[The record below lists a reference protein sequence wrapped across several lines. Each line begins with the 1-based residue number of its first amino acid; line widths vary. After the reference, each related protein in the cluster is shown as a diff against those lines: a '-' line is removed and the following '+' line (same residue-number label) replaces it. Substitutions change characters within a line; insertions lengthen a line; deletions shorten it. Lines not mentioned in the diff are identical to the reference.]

1 MKVLIV
7 DSFEQSGLDALTA
20 LGCDVR
26 YDRDLSGERLAQ
38 AIRREAADVLVV
50 RGSRVTEAML
60 RGSNLSLIVRAGAG
74 LNTIDVEAAKRFGI
88 AVTNCPGLNAIAVA
102 ELAMGLLIALD
113 RRIPEQVVAL
123 KAGKWDKREFSKA
136 RGLYGRT
143 LGLLGFGDIGQQVA
157 HRAAAFGMPVLV
169 WSRRFAAND
178 AATAAGPGVT
188 VVASP
193 RELAARSDA
202 VSVHLALTPET
213 RGFVGREILE
223 ALKPGALFVNT
234 ARGDVV
240 DAAALQAAA
249 ARGVRIALDVWPDEP
264 ADAVAACHDPLMAM
278 PGVIGTHHV
287 GGSTDQAQEAIA
299 QEVVR
304 IIRDWSRHEHHN
316 PHS

>member
-1 MKVLIV
+1 MKVLIA
-7 DSFEQSGLDALTA
+7 DSFEQSGLDALNA
-20 LGCDVR
+20 LDCTVR

-38 AIRREAADVLVV
+38 AIRSEAADVLVV

-60 RGSNLSLIVRAGAG
+60 RGSHLSLIVRAGAG
-74 LNTIDVEAAKRFGI
+74 LNTIDVAAAKVLGI

-102 ELAMGLLIALD
+102 ELAIGLLIALD
-113 RRIPEQVVAL
+113 RRIPEQDAAL
-123 KAGKWDKREFSKA
+123 KAGRFNKREFSHA
-136 RGLYGRT
+136 RGLHGRT
-143 LGLLGFGDIGQQVA
+143 LGLLGFGEIGQEVA

-169 WSRRFAAND
+169 WSRRFAASD
-178 AATAAGPGVT
+178 AAKVAGPGVT
-188 VVASP
+188 VAASP

-202 VSVHLALTPET
+202 LSVHLALTPET
-213 RGFVGREILE
+213 RGFVSREILE

-240 DAAALQAAA
+240 DAVALREAA
-249 ARGVRIALDVWPDEP
+249 ARGVRIALDVWSDEP
-264 ADAVAACHDPLMAM
+264 ADAVAAFHDPLVTM

-316 PHS
+316 AHS

>member
-1 MKVLIV
+1 MLR
-7 DSFEQSGLDALTA
+7 DALTA
-20 LGCDVR
+20 LGCTVR
-26 YDRDLSGERLAQ
+26 YDRDLSGERLAE
-38 AIRREAADVLVV
+38 AIRSEAADVLVV

-74 LNTIDVEAAKRFGI
+74 MNTIDVAAAKALGI

-102 ELAMGLLIALD
+102 ELAIGLLLALD
-113 RRIPEQVVAL
+113 RRIPEQDVAL
-123 KAGKWDKREFSKA
+123 KAGQWNKREFSKA

-143 LGLLGFGDIGQQVA
+143 LGLLGFGDIGREVA
-157 HRAAAFGMPVLV
+157 HRAAAFGMRVLV
-169 WSRRFAAND
+169 WSRRFAAD
-178 AATAAGPGVT
+178 GAAAAGPGVT
-188 VVASP
+188 IVPSP

-202 VSVHLALTPET
+202 LSVHLALTPET
-213 RGFVGREILE
+213 QGFVGREILE
-223 ALKPGALFVNT
+223 ALTPGALFVNT

-240 DAAALQAAA
+240 DAVALREAA

-264 ADAVAACHDPLMAM
+264 ADAVATFHDPLVTM

-287 GGSTDQAQEAIA
+287 GGSTGQAQEAIA

-316 PHS
+316 AHS

>member
-1 MKVLIV
+1 MKVLIA
-7 DSFEQSGLDALTA
+7 DSFEQSGLNALTA
-20 LGCDVR
+20 LGCAVR
-26 YDRDLSGERLAQ
+26 YDRDLSGERLAE
-38 AIRREAADVLVV
+38 AIRSEAADVLVV
-50 RGSRVTEAML
+50 RGSRVTDAML

-74 LNTIDVEAAKRFGI
+74 LNTIDVGAAKALGI

-102 ELAMGLLIALD
+102 ELAIGLLIALD
-113 RRIPEQVVAL
+113 RRIPEQDVGL
-123 KAGKWDKREFSKA
+123 KAGQWNKREFSKA

-143 LGLLGFGDIGQQVA
+143 LGLLGFGVIGQEVA
-157 HRAAAFGMPVLV
+157 QRAAAFGMSVLV

-178 AATAAGPGVT
+178 AAREAGPDVT
-188 VVASP
+188 VAASP

-202 VSVHLALTPET
+202 LSVHLALTPET
-213 RGFVGREILE
+213 HGFVGREILE
-223 ALKPGALFVNT
+223 GLKPGALFVNT

-240 DAAALQAAA
+240 DAVALREAA
-249 ARGVRIALDVWPDEP
+249 ARGVRVALDVWSNEP
-264 ADAVAACHDPLMAM
+264 ADAVAAFHDPLVTM

-316 PHS
+316 AHS